1 MHALAYRDNPD
12 AEIYAVAD
20 ANARRAE
27 ARAAEWGAARS
38 YSDCHDLLADPAV
51 DAVEVLLPYHLNAPV
66 VVAALDA
73 GKHVSLEKPMA
84 AGLSEADRMV
94 EAAERSGAL
103 FRVFENFRY
112 YEPFLKA
119 KALIDGGEIGEP
131 LTLRAKM
138 VMGKGLGGWTMPEES
153 VAWRRERERRGD
165 SLEILDGGYHV
176 ASIVTYLMGPVEKV
190 HAMGTTVDER
200 GGAHRPVPPIVIS
213 WKHADGPRYGSW
225 EIVSAPDLLIRT
237 RYYPGDELLEVT
249 GTRGIVWVNRCS
261 GDLLGAPPVSLYRDG
276 RTRHFHHLETD
287 LADSFRR
294 AGLDFI
300 SGIRDETQPE
310 ISGREARSVLAF
322 SLAAMRSAAEHRE
335 VPLAE
340 LDP

>member
-12 AEIYAVAD
+12 ADIYAVAD
-20 ANARRAE
+20 ANASRAQ
-27 ARAAEWGAARS
+27 ARAAEWGAARHF
-38 YSDCHDLLADPAV
+38 SDYRELLADPAI

-84 AGLSEADRMV
+84 ASLAEADRML
-94 EAAERSGAL
+94 EAAERSGRL
-103 FRVFENFRY
+103 FRVSENFRC

-119 KALIDGGEIGEP
+119 KALVDSGEIGEP

-138 VMGKGLGGWTMPEES
+138 IMGKGLGGWTLPEHAVE
-153 VAWRRERERRGD
+153 WRRERERAGD
-165 SLEILDGGYHV
+165 SLEVLDGGFHV
-176 ASIVTYLMGPVEKV
+176 ASIVTYFMGPVEKV
-190 HAMGTTVDER
+190 HTMAATVREDS
-200 GGAHRPVPPIVIS
+200 GVQRPVPPMAIS
-213 WKHADGPRYGSW
+213 WKHAGSHTYGSW
-225 EIVSAPDLLIRT
+225 EIVSAPDLFIRT
-237 RYYPGDELLEVT
+237 QYYPGDEIVEVT

-261 GDLLGAPPVSLYRDG
+261 GDLLGAPPVTLYRDA

-300 SGIRDETQPE
+300 AAIRDGTRPQLDPH
-310 ISGREARSVLAF
+310 EARSVLAF
-322 SLAAMRSAAEHRE
+322 SLAATRSAAEHRE
-335 VPLAE
+335 ITLAE
-340 LDP
+340 LDA